1 MKSSKIAKIL
11 ILSLVL
17 ILVLG
22 TVFSSAAYTPYD
34 TYTYSIDGKALSSPM
49 AYRPEDSIDSFDM
62 KLDSP
67 QLGGKVLGE
76 SNDLFAD
83 ENGCVYIAD
92 TGNNRIVVLDKYLT
106 ATGVLETYVDE
117 FNKTQT
123 FSKPKGVFVSDPNLT
138 SDTED
143 TGMIYVCDTGNKRVV
158 VFNRDVIDPTTGNY
172 KYERTIECPTTP
184 LLSIDKFEPSAIV
197 VDLYGRIFII
207 SGSSYEG
214 VIVLSNEG
222 EFTGYIGAQKVT
234 YSLIDMIWRRFQT
247 DEQKEAAVK
256 NVSYAYNNIT
266 VDDDGFVY
274 VTSDK
279 VDEAKQYEA
288 IKSKDAGYSPVKK
301 LNSTGAEIMQRNG
314 FFDPGGE
321 VDVFYAKEVSK
332 INDVALGPEGSWTI
346 LDYSR
351 SKFFTYDQTGNL
363 LFAFGDK
370 GEQLGNGENFKAMTY
385 QYVNGICYLLALD
398 QTKSGYKI
406 NVYSP
411 TTYCDTLMNALHNQ
425 NEYNY
430 SSAIEDWKS
439 VLRLNNNFD
448 LAYIGIGKA
457 LFNQGKYQEAYEML
471 QNAYEKEYASDA
483 FSENRKDIINSWV
496 GAVAIVLI
504 VVLLVLFVK
513 FMGYAKVKNKETSLK
528 VGQKTYWE
536 ELIFAFHLVFHPF
549 DGFWDLKHEKRG
561 SVRAATTILAFT
573 IAAFTYN
580 TIGKGY
586 LFDTSNGK
594 STQNAIMAI
603 LSVALPVFL
612 FAISNWCLT
621 TLFDGE
627 GSFKD
632 IYIAVCYALAPLPL
646 FLIISTIL
654 TYFMT
659 ESEGGIINLLLAFGL
674 VWAIILLFFG
684 VLVTHDYSIGKN
696 ILTILG
702 TILAMAIIIFVIV
715 LFSSLVV
722 KMISFVMSLI
732 TEIGNRL

>member
-1 MKSSKIAKIL
+1 MKSSKIVKLL

-22 TVFSSAAYTPYD
+22 TVFASAAYTPYD
-34 TYTYSIDGKALSSPM
+34 TYTYSIEGKSLDSPM
-49 AYRPEDSIDSFDM
+49 AYRPEDTIDSFDM
-62 KLDSP
+62 KLNSP
-67 QLGGKVLGE
+67 QFGGKVLGE

-83 ENGCVYIAD
+83 ENGAIYIAD
-92 TGNNRIVVLDKYLT
+92 TGNNRIVVLDKSFT
-106 ATGVLETYVDE
+106 ATRVLETYVDE
-117 FNKTQT
+117 FNRTQT
-123 FSKPKGVFVSDPNLT
+123 FSKPKGVFISNPGLT
-138 SDTED
+138 SDPDD

-158 VFNRDVIDPTTGNY
+158 VFNRDVMDPTTGNY
-172 KYERTIECPTTP
+172 KYERTIECPETP
-184 LLSIDKFEPSAIV
+184 LLSLDKFEPSAIV

-234 YSLIDMIWRRFQT
+234 YSLLDMIWRRFQT
-247 DEQKEAAVK
+247 DEQKENAVK

-385 QYVNGICYLLALD
+385 QYVNGIYYLLALD

-411 TTYCDTLMNALHNQ
+411 TTYCDTLMNALRNQ
-425 NEYNY
+425 NEHNY

-439 VLRLNNNFD
+439 VLKLNNNFD

-457 LFNQGKYQEAYEML
+457 YFNQGRYEEAYEIL

-483 FSENRKDIINSWV
+483 FSESRKQIINSWI
-496 GAVAIVLI
+496 GAVSIVLI
-504 VVLLVLFVK
+504 VVLIVLFVK
-513 FMGYAKVKNKETSLK
+513 FLGYAKRKNKETSLK

-561 SVRAATTILAFT
+561 SVRAATTILALT

-594 STQNAIMAI
+594 NTQNAIMAI
-603 LSVALPVFL
+603 LSVLLPVFL

-632 IYIAVCYALAPLPL
+632 IYIAVCYSLAPLPL

-654 TYFMT
+654 TYVMT
-659 ESEGGIINLLLAFGL
+659 ESEGGIINLLVAVGL
-674 VWAIILLFFG
+674 IWTIILLFFG

-702 TILAMAIIIFVIV
+702 TILAMAIIIFVVV
-715 LFSSLVV
+715 LFASLVI
-722 KMISFVMSLI
+722 KMITFVMSLI